1 MFDSMRKRVDDTVNT
16 NDIETIIGRNTCIT
30 GQVSGGGNIRVDG
43 RVDGGLDIAGNA
55 VIGETGIINGDIKA
69 ASLIV
74 SGTVTGNANVEGN
87 LSIYATGQ
95 LVGDVRVRSF
105 NIADGGVFKGRSEME
120 TKAAGL
126 AQPEIGSEA

>member
-30 GQVSGGGNIRVDG
+30 GQISGGSNIRVDG
-43 RVDGGLDIAGNA
+43 RVDGGIDISGNA

-95 LVGDVRVRSF
+95 LVGDISVHSF
-105 NIADGGVFKGRSEME
+105 NIADGGVFKGRSDME
-120 TKAAGL
+120 IKTVGFT
-126 AQPEIGSEA
+126 PTETE